1 MSVVGFSCSSA
12 AKQCVILVVLMINGL
27 LIAGCEQVKQDDSL
41 KIVQVAQVSESK
53 DNQEEISSPEV
64 DEIPEPQ
71 IDVWISS
78 AANETRQN
86 LDLRIHTALDR
97 VYQPVIKQVPSYL
110 DDRYSL
116 KERYRNGFRLLCKK
130 TIWAE
135 RCGPPNEWDEK
146 LTNGFSTRLEREL
159 ASMDEEF
166 NQSLEKIILEYSKGN
181 LEDNRNL
188 VPSAEKVLKS
198 NVKTV
203 RGVRMLNL
211 VQESITRNGLTLDS
225 QFITTGIARIAARK
239 PTVRA
244 PGWLR
249 FFGSRT
255 LAIISCS
262 WSGKFVIV
270 CYFGAEAAIQSTLVK
285 IDEYMNRVE
294 LNAAILET
302 IQSHRRK
309 IRLEVL
315 GALTEKEQAALDGV
329 QTEQGTQA
337 PLSLS
342 N

>member
-78 AANETRQN
+78 AANERRQN
-86 LDLRIHTALDR
+86 LDLRIHTAPDR

-110 DDRYSL
+110 DVRYSL

-135 RCGPPNEWDEK
+135 RCGPLNEWDEK
-146 LTNGFSTRLEREL
+146 LTNGFSTRLE
-159 ASMDEEF
+159 
-166 NQSLEKIILEYSKGN
+166 
-181 LEDNRNL
+181 
-188 VPSAEKVLKS
+188 
-198 NVKTV
+198 
-203 RGVRMLNL
+203 
-211 VQESITRNGLTLDS
+211 
-225 QFITTGIARIAARK
+225 
-239 PTVRA
+239 
-244 PGWLR
+244 
-249 FFGSRT
+249 
-255 LAIISCS
+255 
-262 WSGKFVIV
+262 
-270 CYFGAEAAIQSTLVK
+270 
-285 IDEYMNRVE
+285 
-294 LNAAILET
+294 T
-302 IQSHRRK
+302 IQSHLRK